1 MKMVVNIATMHL
13 VNAYCQFSQQA
24 CTNFLQTYL
33 YSKISTHFF
42 ILTTNLHWQI
52 QKLLLKKLNYN
63 IVPRLPRFWCRFF
76 PYRKSAFRP
85 KNRVG
90 FFKGNCRRTTEYIP
104 TDRILLVSVAAL
116 LLTSQ
121 GFMGCLSPIYE
132 WGTNFASAK

>member
-1 MKMVVNIATMHL
+1 MVVNIATMHL

-42 ILTTNLHWQI
+42 ILTTNLHRQI

-90 FFKGNCRRTTEYIP
+90 FFKGNCRRTTKYIP
-104 TDRILLVSVAAL
+104 TDRILTRL
-116 LLTSQ
+116 
-121 GFMGCLSPIYE
+121 CCC
-132 WGTNFASAK
+132 SAFDISRFHGLFKPDL

>member
-1 MKMVVNIATMHL
+1 MVANIDK
-13 VNAYCQFSQQA
+13 Y
-24 CTNFLQTYL
+24 
-33 YSKISTHFF
+33 
-42 ILTTNLHWQI
+42 I

-63 IVPRLPRFWCRFF
+63 IVHRLPRSWCRFF

-85 KNRVG
+85 KNQVG

-132 WGTNFASAK
+132 